1 MNKLIATFVSA
12 IALVGSTA
20 AFAQSAQTP
29 FGEFGDWK
37 AYVSTA
43 DGSKLCFVTTQPQRS
58 SYSQSISGRDPAFF
72 MVTSSPTR
80 NLVNETST
88 IIGYTFKADSA
99 VTIDIAGKKYEMFTV
114 NDTAWMS
121 PEANEG
127 ELVNAMIAGASM
139 SVHGTSSRGTLTTD
153 VYSLSGITAALDAI
167 ASECGT

>member
-1 MNKLIATFVSA
+1 MNRLIATFISA
-12 IALVGSTA
+12 IALVGATA
-20 AFAQSAQTP
+20 AIAQSAQTP

-43 DGSKLCFVTTQPQRS
+43 EGSKLCFVAAQPQRS

-72 MVTSSPTR
+72 MVTSSPAR

-88 IIGYTFKADSA
+88 IIGYAFKANSP
-99 VTIDIAGKKYEMFTV
+99 VTIDIAGNKYEMFTV

-121 PEANEG
+121 PEGNEAA
-127 ELVNAMIAGASM
+127 LVKAMIAGASM
-139 SVHGTSSRGTLTTD
+139 SVQGMSSRGTTTTD

-167 ASECGT
+167 ARECGA